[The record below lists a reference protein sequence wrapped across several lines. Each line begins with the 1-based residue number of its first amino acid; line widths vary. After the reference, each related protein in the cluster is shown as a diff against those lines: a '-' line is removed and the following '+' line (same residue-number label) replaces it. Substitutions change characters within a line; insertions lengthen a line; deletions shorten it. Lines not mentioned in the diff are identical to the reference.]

1 MTGQDDALSALEQA
15 EEMLTRAG
23 ESLREAAPQLVAEV
37 ERAKQR
43 VIDELVTRERERL
56 LRGEAA

>member
-1 MTGQDDALSALEQA
+1 MPGQDDAFSALEHA

-37 ERAKQR
+37 ERAKER

>member
-1 MTGQDDALSALEQA
+1 MTGQDDAFSALEHA

-37 ERAKQR
+37 ERAKER